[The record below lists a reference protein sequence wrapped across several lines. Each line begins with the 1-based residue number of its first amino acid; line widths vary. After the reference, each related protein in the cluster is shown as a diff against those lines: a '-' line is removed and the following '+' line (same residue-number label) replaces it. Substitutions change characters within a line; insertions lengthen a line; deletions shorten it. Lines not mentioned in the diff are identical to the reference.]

1 MNELKID
8 FAKQGGLVPAIVQD
22 ALTGKVLMLAYMNEE
37 SLRKT
42 QETGLVTFY
51 SRSRQSLWTK
61 GETSGNFLH
70 LVSIASDCDNDTLL
84 VKVHPD
90 GPACHTGTDTCWGEE
105 NKADAAFLAYLQ
117 AFIDQR
123 HKEMPE
129 ESYTTKLFKSGPKK
143 IAQKVGEEAVETIL
157 EAVSNGSDDDLIY
170 ESADLLYHLVVLLT
184 ARGLS
189 INDVARELKKR
200 HGGVKGVDYGQ
211 NGEGKAR

>member
-1 MNELKID
+1 MKDLNID
-8 FAKQGGLVPAIVQD
+8 FEKQGGLVPAIVQD

-37 SLRKT
+37 SLQKT
-42 QETGLVTFY
+42 LDTKLVTFY
-51 SRSRQSLWTK
+51 SRSRKSLWTK
-61 GETSGNFLH
+61 GETSGNYLH

-105 NKADAAFLAYLQ
+105 NKADAAFLSFLQ
-117 AFIDQR
+117 EFIDKR
-123 HKEMPE
+123 HEEMPE
-129 ESYTTKLFKSGPKK
+129 GSYTTKLFKAGTKK
-143 IAQKVGEEAVETIL
+143 MAQKVGEEAVETIL
-157 EAVSNGSDDDLIY
+157 EASSNGKDDDLIY
-170 ESADLLYHLVVLLT
+170 EAADLIYHLIVLLT
-184 ARGLS
+184 SRGLS